1 MQSMKRRLSG
11 LSGRYDRAIWI
22 RLIGTALTTVANF
35 MIRPFMVLYLYDKL
49 EGSVLLPMLI
59 VGLQPLTSMFIGL
72 WGGGLAD
79 RYGRKPLMV
88 GALVVNM
95 AAMAGFVFAEELWH
109 FALFSIL
116 NGVGMS
122 LFYPA
127 ANAQVADIVAP
138 ERRAEVFAALHAALN
153 VGAAFG
159 PALGL
164 LVFSWEPKVVF
175 ALSAVTFAA
184 YVLLVVRYI
193 PETLP
198 ARTAEAG
205 DGAGG
210 AGSGVALANG
220 GADGTNGGIAGG
232 GAAAP
237 ARLTLRGHGLLFALT
252 GLTLPISL
260 LYAQVETVLPLHLQ
274 TTFAD
279 DYKLIL
285 TTMLS
290 LNGLTV
296 MLLQIPVARWTEDW
310 ATHRVV
316 LLSYGLLA
324 CVALGYGFA
333 PWFALLLV
341 AELLFSIGEM
351 LCGPHLQKAVSLIA
365 PEDMRGRYFSVY
377 SMNWQLSRGLGP
389 VAFGVVFELYGGA
402 AAFAVIAGLLVVSGG
417 AQWRLVRGIAKPRA
431 AAADAA
437 AVRAAAEA

>member
-1 MQSMKRRLSG
+1 MRTTWWGNMA
-11 LSGRYDRAIWI
+11 GRYDRAIWI

-59 VGLQPLTSMFIGL
+59 VGLQPLSSMLVGL

-79 RYGRKPLMV
+79 RYGRKPLMA

-109 FALFSIL
+109 FALFSVL

-122 LFYPA
+122 LFFPA
-127 ANAQVADIVAP
+127 ANAQVADIVEP
-138 ERRAEVFAALHAALN
+138 DRRAEVFAALHAALN

-159 PALGL
+159 PMLGL
-164 LVFSWEPKVVF
+164 LVFTWQPKVVF

-184 YVLLVVRYI
+184 YLLLVLRYI

-198 ARTAEAG
+198 KPIP
-205 DGAGG
+205 GG
-210 AGSGVALANG
+210 APDGER
-220 GADGTNGGIAGG
+220 GAAGPP
-232 GAAAP
+232 AAAP
-237 ARLTLRGHGLLFALT
+237 AERLGLRGHGLLFALT
-252 GLTLPISL
+252 GLALPIGL

-274 TTFAD
+274 STFAD
-279 DYKLIL
+279 DYTLIL

-296 MLLQIPVARWTEDW
+296 MLLQIPVARRTEHW

-324 CVALGYGFA
+324 AVALGYGFA
-333 PWFALLLV
+333 PWFALLLL
-341 AELLFSIGEM
+341 AELLFSFGEM
-351 LCGPHLQKAVSLIA
+351 LSGPHLQKAVSLIA
-365 PEDMRGRYFSVY
+365 PEHMRGRYFSVY
-377 SMNWQLSRGLGP
+377 SMNWQLARGLGP
-389 VAFGVVFELYGGA
+389 IAFGVVFERFGGA
-402 AAFAVIAGLLVVSGG
+402 FAFSVIAALLAVSGG
-417 AQWRLVRGIAKPRA
+417 AQYALVRRIAKPRMPA
-431 AAADAA
+431 AANVSSA
-437 AVRAAAEA
+437 AAAEA